1 MSINN
6 ILYIVVLL
14 FIILLI
20 CLKAVDLHKNIMNT
34 TEVSPINIL
43 EKFEEEGEKKMLGA
57 ISKVYNANEQIKDAG
72 ESDADR
78 DDLIEKCKNLGKSD
92 FGSIVSKYSGK
103 VINVEK
109 EPNSPAGKTR
119 YIIKRK

>member
-1 MSINN
+1 MKQNINN

-34 TEVSPINIL
+34 TEVSPANIL

-57 ISKVYNANEQIKDAG
+57 LSKVYNVNEG
-72 ESDADR
+72 FLC
-78 DDLIEKCKNLGKSD
+78 LIGQQFCR
-92 FGSIVSKYSGK
+92 K
-103 VINVEK
+103 VIICSTV
-109 EPNSPAGKTR
+109 AGLLFIT
-119 YIIKRK
+119 